1 MYVVLNTIVVSVQT
15 QELNAT
21 HQWSVR
27 MDDLAKENGRLQ
39 IEIQNAREECQ
50 LAEAQVGR

>member
-27 MDDLAKENGRLQ
+27 MDELAKENGRLQ
-39 IEIQNAREECQ
+39 IEIQKAREECQ